1 MQGGNFEENNSW
13 NFRIL
18 EKQSKSLTYRERI
31 RIRYHRIME
40 NDFNVTQL
48 KKETLDKPI
57 FIVGFPHSGT
67 SVLTS
72 IFKEHPDLANWTE
85 ASEVWESFWEEGL
98 DEDFDKLVPKYE
110 KDVDPIDSLRIK
122 DAFYRFLN
130 SQKKK
135 RFVNK
140 NPRNTVRI
148 LYIKKMFPD
157 AKIIHIYRDGRE
169 VVNSVTRNLDES
181 MIEII
186 CDRWV
191 RVMNEVKKQKKEISD
206 SDFYEIKYEDFCE
219 SPRDIIISAY
229 QKFEIPIIERQI
241 KKIPDKLHNF
251 NGKWSLEINRKHHNI
266 LKNKLEPTMKKLG
279 YEW

>member
-1 MQGGNFEENNSW
+1 MHVGNLDEDKIWS
-13 NFRIL
+13 FRIL

-40 NDFNVTQL
+40 NDFNDTQL

-72 IFKEHPDLANWTE
+72 IFIEHPDLANWTE

-169 VVNSVTRNLDES
+169 VVNSVTRNMDNS
-181 MIEII
+181 MIGKI
-186 CDRWV
+186 CERWV
-191 RVMNEVKKQKKEISD
+191 KTIDEIKKQQSKVSKL
-206 SDFYEIKYEDFCE
+206 DFFEIKYEEFCE
-219 SPRDIIISAY
+219 KPRY
-229 QKFEIPIIERQI
+229 IIEKAFQI
-241 KKIPDKLHNF
+241 CELKINESQKERIPSKLHNF
-251 NGKWSLEINRKHHNI
+251 NGNWMNEIDNEYHSLMRK
-266 LKNKLEPTMKKLG
+266 KLEKTMQKLD
-279 YEW
+279 YIW